1 MRRPGEPKH
10 RVSRRFGVDI
20 YGTGGS
26 SLLRR
31 LATPPGGLPR
41 GRRRKPSQFGAQL
54 TEKQKLKAIY
64 GIDERQLRRHVDA
77 ASREEG
83 PTGANLLARLERRL
97 DNVVYRLGF
106 ARSRPMARQL
116 VSHGHVQ
123 VDGRRVTIPSFLV
136 EAGQRVELTTDAAAM
151 PVVVESIGEGRQVPG
166 WLSREGGTPPRAA
179 RVERLP
185 RREDVDLPVED
196 RLVIEFY
203 GR

>member
-1 MRRPGEPKH
+1 MRRPGQPKH

-31 LATPPGGLPR
+31 LGTPPGGLAR
-41 GRRRKPSQFGAQL
+41 GRRRKPSQFQRQL

-64 GIDERQLRRHVDA
+64 GVDERQLRRLIEA
-77 ASREEG
+77 ASGEVG
-83 PTGANLLARLERRL
+83 PTGENLLARLERRL

-116 VSHGHVQ
+116 VSHGHVH

-136 EAGQRVELTTDAAAM
+136 EEGQRIELTEDAAAI
-151 PVVVESIGEGRQVPG
+151 PVVVESLAEGRRVPA
-166 WLSREGGTPPRAA
+166 WLARDDGARPRAG
-179 RVERLP
+179 RVARLP
-185 RREDVDLPVED
+185 SRDDVELPVDD